1 MQQLKDADPEIGK
14 EVTMIQNEEDIRK
27 LRVNGA
33 PGVTLTAVAASLW
46 PYKLIAFMLERLI
59 KHHGLNLQTKTPVD
73 KIELCKDNTEK
84 PGTSARHILHT
95 SRGSIRTQ
103 NVILATNAYT
113 SHLLPH
119 FSSLIVPERGTM
131 TALIPPKGSKPLSNS
146 YGFVG
151 FDGANP
157 MHDDYLNQR
166 PFSGVP
172 NPVGHLMFGGGAVA
186 KSHNMVNEDDDS
198 FVDMGSVAYLK
209 KVLLQLLDL
218 GGETEGLHE
227 LEATHAWSGIWGT
240 SIDNHPWVGAV
251 PNMEGVWLAGGYSGH
266 GMPNAMLCGKA
277 VVEMMLAQRRGMA
290 SLDIQEQ
297 LVKNG
302 DLPKSYLITEE
313 RIDRCK
319 QMDSVEVQ
327 DQKAATWR
335 IKREAGL

>member
-14 EVTMIQNEEDIRK
+14 EVTMIQNEEDIKK

-33 PGVTLTAVAASLW
+33 PGVTITAVAASLW
-46 PYKLIAFMLERLI
+46 PYKLIAFMLENLI

-73 KIELCKDNTEK
+73 KIEICKDSPEK
-84 PGTSARHILHT
+84 SKTNARHVIHT
-95 SRGSIRTQ
+95 HRGSIRTQ
-103 NVILATNAYT
+103 NVILATNGYT

-151 FDGANP
+151 YNGANP
-157 MHDDYLNQR
+157 MHDEYLNQR

-172 NPVGHLMFGGGAVA
+172 NPAGHLMFGGGEVA
-186 KSHNMVNEDDDS
+186 KTHKMVNEDDDS

-266 GMPNAMLCGKA
+266 GMPNATLCGKA
-277 VVEMMLAQRRGMA
+277 VVEMMLAQDRGIA
-290 SLDIQEQ
+290 PLDVQER

-302 DLPKSYLITEE
+302 DLPKSYLITKE

-327 DQKAATWR
+327 DQKAEMSR
-335 IKREAGL
+335 IKHRVRL

>member
-14 EVTMIQNEEDIRK
+14 QVTMIQNEEDIRK

-46 PYKLIAFMLERLI
+46 PYKLIAFILEKLI
-59 KHHGLNLQTKTPVD
+59 KHRGLNLQTKTPVN
-73 KIELCKDNTEK
+73 KIELCKESTDK
-84 PGTSARHILHT
+84 PGTSVRHILYT
-95 SRGSIRTQ
+95 PRGSIRTQ
-103 NVILATNAYT
+103 NVILATNGYT
-113 SHLLPH
+113 SHLLPQ

-151 FDGANP
+151 FSGANP

-186 KSHNMVNEDDDS
+186 KSRNMVNEDDDS

-209 KVLLQLLDL
+209 KVLLQVLDL

-277 VVEMMLAQRRGMA
+277 VIEMMLAQGRGMT
-290 SLDIQEQ
+290 SLDVQER

-302 DLPKSYLITEE
+302 DLPSSYLITEE
-313 RIDRCK
+313 RIERCK
-319 QMDSVEVQ
+319 QLDSVEVQ
-327 DQKAATWR
+327 EQKGEMLR
-335 IKREAGL
+335 IKRKGML

>member
-1 MQQLKDADPEIGK
+1 MQQLKHADPEVGK
-14 EVTMIQNEEDIRK
+14 EVTVIRSGEDIRK

-33 PGVTLTAVAASLW
+33 SGVTLTAVAASLW
-46 PYKLIAFMLERLI
+46 PYKLIAFMLEKLI

-73 KIELCKDNTEK
+73 KIGLCDDNPEIQR
-84 PGTSARHILHT
+84 TSARHVLHT
-95 SRGSIRTQ
+95 PRGSIRTQ
-103 NVILATNAYT
+103 NVILATNGYT

-146 YGFVG
+146 YGFIG
-151 FDGANP
+151 ANGANP
-157 MHDDYLNQR
+157 IHEEYLNQR

-172 NPVGHLMFGGGAVA
+172 NPTGHLMLGGGEVA
-186 KSHNMVNEDDDS
+186 KSRKMVNEDDDL

-240 SIDNHPWVGAV
+240 SIDDHPWVGAV
-251 PNMEGVWLAGGYSGH
+251 PNMKGVWLAGGYSGH
-266 GMPNAMLCGKA
+266 GMPNATLCAKA
-277 VVEMMLAQRRGMA
+277 AVEMMLAQGDGVDPRKV
-290 SLDIQEQ
+290 QER

-302 DLPKSYLITEE
+302 DLPLSYLITEE

-319 QMDSVEVQ
+319 QLEPVEVQ
-327 DQKAATWR
+327 DQKGEMLG
-335 IKREAGL
+335 IKHMGRL